1 MDRVLYQERKA
12 GDQKDQTQN
21 WLGQKLKLADAVNQ
35 DLESQRD
42 ELAKKESILQLEL
55 DEIARKKDQ
64 FEKECQM
71 LRE

>member
-12 GDQKDQTQN
+12 ADQKDQTQN
-21 WLGQKLKLADAVNQ
+21 WLDQKLKLADAINQ

-42 ELAKKESILQLEL
+42 ELVKKETALQGEL
-55 DEIARKKDQ
+55 DLLAHRKDQ

>member
-12 GDQKDQTQN
+12 ADQKDQTQN
-21 WLGQKLKLADAVNQ
+21 WLDQKLKLADAINQ

-42 ELAKKESILQLEL
+42 ELVKKETVLQGEL
-55 DEIARKKDQ
+55 DQLARRKDQ
-64 FEKECQM
+64 FEKECQI